1 MLEAQM
7 KVMMILA
14 VVFDIFSWRGV
25 MIARYLQVKVL
36 VKLCKTTNSQLKL
49 ASIYALSLPSS
60 KFRPNLSVRG

>member
-25 MIARYLQVKVL
+25 MIARYLQIKVL
-36 VKLCKTTNSQLKL
+36 VKPCKTNSSKLKLLASSSQL
-49 ASIYALSLPSS
+49 
-60 KFRPNLSVRG
+60 FVCHV

>member
-25 MIARYLQVKVL
+25 MIARYLQMKVL
-36 VKLCKTTNSQLKL
+36 VKPCKTTSSQLKL
-49 ASIYALSLPSS
+49 LASSPLP
-60 KFRPNLSVRG
+60 FLVPI